1 MSKALKQHFGTLLPE
16 VGCDEAGRGCLAGPV
31 TAAAVILPE
40 QPLPELRETLQ
51 DSKQLSAATRSEL
64 KVLIEDNALTYA
76 VASID
81 HQTID
86 EINILRASIRA
97 MHQAL
102 QQLDLQPARILV
114 DGRHFEAYGNIPHAC
129 IVKGDATYL
138 AIAAASI
145 LAKVHRDELMTALH
159 REHPEYGW
167 ISNKGYPTPAHRQAI
182 LTHGLSPYHRKSFRT
197 AIQHKMAF

>member
-1 MSKALKQHFGTLLPE
+1 MSKALKQHFGRLLPE

-40 QPLPELRETLQ
+40 KPLPEIRETLQ

-64 KVLIEDNALTYA
+64 KVLIEENALAYA

-102 QQLDLQPARILV
+102 QQLVLQPARILV
-114 DGRHFEAYGNIPHAC
+114 DGRHFEPT
-129 IVKGDATYL
+129 AT
-138 AIAAASI
+138 SPM
-145 LAKVHRDELMTALH
+145 RAL
-159 REHPEYGW
+159 
-167 ISNKGYPTPAHRQAI
+167 
-182 LTHGLSPYHRKSFRT
+182 
-197 AIQHKMAF
+197 

>member
-1 MSKALKQHFGTLLPE
+1 MSNALKQHYGTLLPE

-40 QPLPELRETLQ
+40 KPLPELRETLQ
-51 DSKQLSAATRSEL
+51 DSKQLSAATRSKL
-64 KVLIEDNALTYA
+64 KELIEGNALAYA

-81 HQTID
+81 HQIID

-97 MHQAL
+97 MHHAL
-102 QQLDLQPARILV
+102 RQLVLQPAYILV
-114 DGRHFEAYGNIPHAC
+114 DGRHFEPYGDIPHAC

-138 AIAAASI
+138 SIAAASI

-159 REHPEYGW
+159 RKHPEYGW
-167 ISNKGYPTPAHRQAI
+167 ISNKGYPTPTHRQAI